1 MEGIFCWDFW
11 EKRNLQLQSIN
22 YFHPICLRIST
33 HTSSNRSC
41 SLTHSGRSQFIQP
54 ITFNIS
60 SWISSTLSKFQ
71 QIDSLWNTLFRKR
84 RNKFKGVET
93 FSKIACYLPF
103 YLYFCIAVPG
113 VPLPDIQMLVMNPGF
128 LLPFCD
134 CKNRNFPF
142 QWREILLISSDARPQ
157 LSAPHI
163 AWSVFQIPLARF
175 SVGYRRHP
183 LYMRPFQILHTRL
196 CKISKSLNI
205 RFLGK
210 R

>member
-22 YFHPICLRIST
+22 YSHPICLRIST

-128 LLPFCD
+128 LLPFCN

-142 QWREILLISSDARPQ
+142 RWRKTSAYFLKCPQ
-157 LSAPHI
+157 QSAPHI
-163 AWSVFQIPLARF
+163 ACSFFQMPLERV
-175 SVGYRRHP
+175 SVGYRQHP
-183 LYMRPFQILHTRL
+183 PRVRPFQVLHML
-196 CKISKSLNI
+196 VQNL
-205 RFLGK
+205 
-210 R
+210 